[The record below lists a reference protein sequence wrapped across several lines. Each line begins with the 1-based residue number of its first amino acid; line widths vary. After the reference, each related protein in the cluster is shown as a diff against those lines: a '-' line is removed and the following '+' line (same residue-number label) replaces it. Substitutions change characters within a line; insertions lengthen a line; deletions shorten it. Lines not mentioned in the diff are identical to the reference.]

1 MVWASLF
8 TFYLY
13 CVLFYILLSRGVDDQ
28 VIFTSLQINEIRNK
42 ERTMYDKILVPL
54 DGSQYAQCS
63 LEYTKELASGC
74 KTKEVTILRVI
85 EPLRDDET
93 QLLIKI
99 NEDVIPKLEAKKKEE
114 ATEYVSYIAKR
125 LEEEG
130 LPARGEVIFGKP
142 DEEII
147 SYAEKNRFD
156 LIVMSTHGR
165 SGISKWSFGSVA
177 DRVAHYSKVPVMFA
191 LAHECRVAQG

>member
-1 MVWASLF
+1 MTEWSLL
-8 TFYLY
+8 T
-13 CVLFYILLSRGVDDQ
+13 
-28 VIFTSLQINEIRNK
+28 LQNNQIRHK

-63 LEYTKELASGC
+63 LDYVRALASGC
-74 KTKEVTILRVI
+74 KAQEVIVLRVV
-85 EPLRDDET
+85 EPLRADET
-93 QLLIKI
+93 VLLTEI

-114 ATEYVSYIAKR
+114 ASDYVSGIAKR
-125 LEEEG
+125 LGKEG

-142 DEEII
+142 EEEII
-147 SYAEKNRFD
+147 GYAEKNKFD

-165 SGISKWSFGSVA
+165 SGTSKWAFGSVA

-191 LAHECRVAQG
+191 LTSECRVAQG

>member
-1 MVWASLF
+1 MTKWS
-8 TFYLY
+8 
-13 CVLFYILLSRGVDDQ
+13 LLS
-28 VIFTSLQINEIRNK
+28 LQNDEIRHK
-42 ERTMYDKILVPL
+42 ERTMYEKILVPL

-63 LEYTKELASGC
+63 LPYVRELASGC
-74 KTKEVTILRVI
+74 KAREVIVLRVV

-93 QLLIKI
+93 VLLTEID
-99 NEDVIPKLEAKKKEE
+99 EDVIPKLEAKKKEA
-114 ATEYVSYIAKR
+114 ATDYVFSIAER
-125 LEEEG
+125 LGKEG

-147 SYAEKNRFD
+147 SYAEKNKLD

-165 SGISKWSFGSVA
+165 NGTSKWAFGSVA

-191 LAHECRVAQG
+191 LASECRVAQG